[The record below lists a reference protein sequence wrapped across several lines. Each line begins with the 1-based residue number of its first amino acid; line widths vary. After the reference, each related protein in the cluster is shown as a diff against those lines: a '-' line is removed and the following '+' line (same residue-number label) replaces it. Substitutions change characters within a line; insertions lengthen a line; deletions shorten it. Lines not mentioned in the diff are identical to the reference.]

1 MSEERTGQAQILVVD
16 DETVVVSLVR
26 DALEDDN
33 YIVETCGSAD
43 EALQWLNR
51 RRFDLLITDIR
62 MPGMDGIELVCRGRE
77 MHPDLGVI
85 FITGYANLASAKNAI
100 KQGAFDYIMKP
111 FELSE
116 IRQAVRN
123 ALKIKSEVAAKS
135 SEQELTRM
143 SDLSQMLFA
152 ANDRVSLLTSS
163 LKFIMMNQHVASG
176 AAVLFDQHEKRFVEI
191 TICSGNESQAEGPLS
206 AELETVIRERIE
218 TLRHPVVST
227 CFENHPLYSLT
238 MPARAKALMRP
249 PWARDGQP
257 LVHVPITRS
266 NTAYGRFVLE
276 SRDGASQIKESD
288 LKFLAVT
295 ASQLAMTLE
304 NLDLLEETQ
313 KAYAGLKELQDE
325 TIRLE
330 TIATRGMM
338 SAEIGHEM
346 NNFIGVVAGNLSL
359 LDFNIKKGNF
369 SDLEKYTA
377 AMTGTIEKIKK
388 FTANLM
394 DLRPIS
400 SEKTTISFD
409 RLLTEVIDYL
419 RPQKRF
425 RDVSI
430 TVTEFVD
437 DVQFNADPTQ
447 MQQLLYNFFNN
458 AADATAD
465 AQRKEISVAL
475 EVRREDGKFRFS
487 VADTGCGIPPELL
500 QRAFHERFTTKE
512 SGHGFGLVVCKRIID
527 NHGGRLQVD
536 SKPGSG
542 TTITVEF
549 PLAGHEPVHRQPDPV
564 KSTTE
569 EQVMIPASCGFR
581 AG

>member
-1 MSEERTGQAQILVVD
+1 
-16 DETVVVSLVR
+16 
-26 DALEDDN
+26 
-33 YIVETCGSAD
+33 
-43 EALQWLNR
+43 
-51 RRFDLLITDIR
+51 LITDIR

-85 FITGYANLASAKNAI
+85 FITGYANRASAKNAI

-135 SEQELTRM
+135 SEHELTRM

-163 LKFIMMNQHVASG
+163 LKFIMMNQHIANG
-176 AAVLFDQHEKRFVEI
+176 AALHFSRSEGRFVEI
-191 TICSGNESQAEGPLS
+191 TIRNGEESISEGPLIT
-206 AELETVIRERIE
+206 ELLDIIQQRLDAV
-218 TLRHPVVST
+218 RHPILST
-227 CFENHPLYSLT
+227 KFEDHPLYTPLL
-238 MPARAKALMRP
+238 PAKAKAMLRP
-249 PWARDGQP
+249 TWVRDGQP
-257 LVHVPITRS
+257 LIHVPIVRT
-266 NTAYGRFVLE
+266 NTAFGRFVLVPNDE
-276 SRDGASQIKESD
+276 AAQMKEAD
-288 LKFLAVT
+288 IKFLAIT

-304 NLDLLEETQ
+304 NLNLLEETQ

-346 NNFIGVVAGNLSL
+346 NNFVGVVAGNLSL
-359 LDFNIKKGNF
+359 LEFNIKKGNF
-369 SDLEKYTA
+369 TDLQKYTT
-377 AMTGTIEKIKK
+377 AMSGTIEKIKK

-409 RLLTEVIDYL
+409 RLLAEVIDYL
-419 RPQKRF
+419 KPQKRF
-425 RDVSI
+425 RDVTLNVVEI
-430 TVTEFVD
+430 AE
-437 DVQFNADPTQ
+437 DVQFDADPTQ

-458 AADATAD
+458 AADATAEST
-465 AQRKEISVAL
+465 RKEIAASLTVQ
-475 EVRREDGKFRFS
+475 REKGQFLFS
-487 VADTGCGIPPELL
+487 VSDTGCGMPPELL
-500 QRAFHERFTTKE
+500 QRAFQERFTTKA

-527 NHGGRLQVD
+527 NHGGRLHVE
-536 SKPGSG
+536 SVPGSG
-542 TTITVEF
+542 TTISVEF
-549 PLAGHEPVHRQPDPV
+549 PMTGHPSLNAQCEALKPA
-564 KSTTE
+564 SE
-569 EQVMIPASCGFR
+569 EQVMIPTSVGFR

>member
-1 MSEERTGQAQILVVD
+1 MSDESTAQAQILVVD
-16 DETVVVSLVR
+16 DEAVVVSLVR

-33 YIVETCGSAD
+33 YAVETSNSAD
-43 EALQWLNR
+43 EALQWLTR
-51 RRFDLLITDIR
+51 KRFDLLITDIR

-163 LKFIMMNQHVASG
+163 LKFIMMNQHIASG
-176 AAVLFDQHEKRFVEI
+176 AALLFSRGEGRFVEI
-191 TICSGNESQAEGPLS
+191 TIRNGQEERAEGTLVT
-206 AELETVIRERIE
+206 ELHDIVQQRLEVV
-218 TLRHPVVST
+218 RHPIIST
-227 CFENHPLYSLT
+227 KLEDHPLYTPLL
-238 MPARAKALMRP
+238 PAKVKAMLRP
-249 PWARDGQP
+249 AWVRDGQP
-257 LVHVPITRS
+257 LVHVPIVRT
-266 NTAYGRFVLE
+266 NTGYGRFILAPAEDAVQL
-276 SRDGASQIKESD
+276 KESD
-288 LKFLAVT
+288 VKFLAIT

-304 NLDLLEETQ
+304 NLNLLEETQ

-346 NNFIGVVAGNLSL
+346 NNFVGVVAGNLSL
-359 LDFNIKKGNF
+359 LEFNIKKGNF
-369 SDLEKYTA
+369 SDLQKYTT
-377 AMTGTIEKIKK
+377 AMSGTIEKIKK

-409 RLLTEVIDYL
+409 RLLAEVIDYL
-419 RPQKRF
+419 KPQKRF
-425 RDVSI
+425 RDVS
-430 TVTEFVD
+430 VNVVEVAE
-437 DVQFNADPTQ
+437 DVQFDADPTQ

-458 AADATAD
+458 AADATTD
-465 AQRKEISVAL
+465 SPRKEISASLTVQ
-475 EVRREDGKFRFS
+475 RESGQFTFFVS
-487 VADTGCGIPPELL
+487 DTGCGMPPELL
-500 QRAFHERFTTKE
+500 QRAFQERFTTKA

-527 NHGGRLQVD
+527 NHGGRLQVE
-536 SKPGSG
+536 SVPGSG

-549 PLAGHEPVHRQPDPV
+549 PLAGHQPLNAPSDTV
-564 KSTTE
+564 KPASQA
-569 EQVMIPASCGFR
+569 QVMIPTSVGFR

>member
-1 MSEERTGQAQILVVD
+1 MSDESTAQAQILVVD

-33 YIVETCGSAD
+33 YAVETCGSAE
-43 EALQWLNR
+43 EALQWLTR
-51 RRFDLLITDIR
+51 KHFDLLITDIR

-152 ANDRVSLLTSS
+152 ANDRVSLITSS
-163 LKFIMMNQHVASG
+163 LKFIMMNQHIPDG
-176 AAVLFDQHEKRFVEI
+176 AALLFSRSEGRFVEI
-191 TICSGNESQAEGPLS
+191 TIRNGEESRSEGPLIT
-206 AELETVIRERIE
+206 ELLDTIQARLESV
-218 TLRHPVVST
+218 RHPIVST
-227 CFENHPLYSLT
+227 RLEEHPLYSPLL
-238 MPARAKALMRP
+238 PAKAKAMLRP
-249 PWARDGQP
+249 QWVREGQP
-257 LVHVPITRS
+257 IIHVPIVRT
-266 NTAYGRFVLE
+266 NTAFGRLVLAPGE
-276 SRDGASQIKESD
+276 DAAQLKESD
-288 LKFLAVT
+288 IKFLAIT

-304 NLDLLEETQ
+304 NLNLLEETQ

-346 NNFIGVVAGNLSL
+346 NNFVGVVAGNLSL
-359 LDFNIKKGNF
+359 LEFNIKKGNF
-369 SDLEKYTA
+369 SDLEKYTT
-377 AMTGTIEKIKK
+377 AMAGTIEKIKK

-409 RLLTEVIDYL
+409 RLLAEVIDYL
-419 RPQKRF
+419 KPQKRF
-425 RDVSI
+425 RDV
-430 TVTEFVD
+430 TVNVIELAE
-437 DVQFNADPTQ
+437 DVPFNADPTQ

-458 AADATAD
+458 AADATAES
-465 AQRKEISVAL
+465 QRKEISASLTVQ
-475 EVRREDGKFRFS
+475 RESGQFQFS
-487 VADTGCGIPPELL
+487 VKDSGCGMPPELL
-500 QRAFHERFTTKE
+500 QRAFQERFTTKA

-527 NHGGRLQVD
+527 NHGGRLSVE
-536 SKPGSG
+536 SVPGTG

-549 PLAGHEPVHRQPDPV
+549 PLAGKQPLKAQPVAV
-564 KSTTE
+564 KSE
-569 EQVMIPASCGFR
+569 SAEQVMIPTSVGFR

>member
-1 MSEERTGQAQILVVD
+1 MSEERTGQPQILVVD

-33 YIVETCGSAD
+33 YAVETCGTAED
-43 EALQWLNR
+43 ALNWLTR
-51 RRFDLLITDIR
+51 KRFDLLITDIR

-77 MHPDLGVI
+77 MLPDLGVI

-123 ALKIKSEVAAKS
+123 ALVKKSEVAAKS
-135 SEQELTRM
+135 AEQELTRM

-152 ANDRVSLLTSS
+152 ANDRISLITSS
-163 LKFIMMNQHVASG
+163 LKFIMMNQHVANG
-176 AAVLFDQHEKRFVEI
+176 AAVLFNRRENMFTEI
-191 TICSGNESQAEGPLS
+191 TIYGATENLTEGPLDP
-206 AELETVIRERIE
+206 ELDAVIGERIE
-218 TLRHPVVST
+218 ALRHPIVST
-227 CFENHPLYSLT
+227 CFEDHPLYTPT
-238 MPARAKALMRP
+238 MPEKGRALMRP
-249 PWARDGQP
+249 PWARQGQP
-257 LVHVPITRS
+257 LVHVPITRA
-266 NTAYGRFVLE
+266 NTAFGRIVFEPSDSATSLK
-276 SRDGASQIKESD
+276 DSD

-295 ASQLAMTLE
+295 ASQLATTLE

-330 TIATRGMM
+330 TIATRGLM

-369 SDLEKYTA
+369 NDLQKYTT
-377 AMTGTIEKIKK
+377 AMAGTIEKIKK

-409 RLLTEVIDYL
+409 RLLAEVLDYL
-419 RPQKRF
+419 KPQKRF
-425 RDVSI
+425 RDV
-430 TVTEFVD
+430 TVTVSEAVD
-437 DVQFNADPTQ
+437 NVLFDADPTQ

-458 AADATAD
+458 AADATAESS
-465 AQRKEISVAL
+465 RKEISVCL
-475 EVRREDGKFRFS
+475 NVQREEGLFRFS
-487 VADTGCGIPPELL
+487 ITDTGCGMPPELL
-500 QRAFHERFTTKE
+500 HRAFQERFTTKV

-527 NHGGRLQVD
+527 NHGGRLHVD
-536 SKPGSG
+536 STPGQG
-542 TTITVEF
+542 TTITVDF
-549 PLAGHEPVHRQPDPV
+549 PLSGHGPLHGQTDAA
-564 KSTTE
+564 KTAAE
-569 EQVMIPASCGFR
+569 EQVMIPTSCGFR